1 MNSNNQGSVVVV
13 GGGASGV
20 LLASQLLRSPD
31 PDLRVILIER
41 QGRFGQGLAYSAQHR
56 NHRVN
61 VPARGMSAFPD
72 DQEHFW
78 RWLQRKE
85 PGRHASSW
93 TFVPRR
99 LYGAY
104 LEDVLRDAAGRIPG
118 RLRIL
123 SEEVE
128 ALNETRQGVE
138 VVLGNG
144 TSLVARTAVLAVGH
158 ETQPA
163 RGKGIAVRAGSDRD
177 TPLDPNA
184 PVVILGSGLS
194 MADAWVSLSDARHE
208 GTITVV
214 SRNGLIP
221 RGHQDV
227 APLNIDAADI
237 PFGTSLTYLIRWF
250 RSLVREVESRGQ
262 DWRSVVDGLR
272 PYNQRLWQSW
282 PEREKRQFLRHVRP
296 WWNIHRHRLPPDLHD
311 GLVRAIANRHV
322 EVMAGEF
329 VDIERDGVN
338 VRATVRLR
346 STDLRKTMEVARV
359 YDCGGVSVDARASA
373 NPVIQHVIRTGMA
386 RPDAL
391 HIGLDV
397 DENCALIAADGKV
410 SKRIRVV
417 GPLTRGR
424 FFEIEAIPDIRVQS
438 LALAKNI
445 LEQNKS
451 AGMA

>member
-1 MNSNNQGSVVVV
+1 MSANNQRSVVIV

-31 PDLRVILIER
+31 PDLRVTLIER
-41 QGRFGQGLAYSAQHR
+41 HGGFGQGLAYSARHR

-72 DQEHFW
+72 DPDHFW
-78 RWLQRKE
+78 RWLQRRE
-85 PGRHASSW
+85 PGKHSSSW

-104 LEDVLRDAAGRIPG
+104 LEDVLREAAERIPG
-118 RLRIL
+118 RLLVL
-123 SEEVE
+123 SEAVQ
-128 ALNETRQGVE
+128 AVHETAKGVE

-144 TSLVARTAVLAVGH
+144 SSLAARAAVLAVGH

-163 RGKGIAVRAGSDRD
+163 RGKGIAVRAGSERD
-177 TPLDPNA
+177 TPLDPYA
-184 PVVILGSGLS
+184 PVMILGSGLS
-194 MADAWVSLSDARHE
+194 MADAWVSLSDAGHE
-208 GTITVV
+208 GSITVV
-214 SRNGLIP
+214 SRNGLVP
-221 RGHQDV
+221 EGHQEI
-227 APLNIDAADI
+227 AALSIDAADV
-237 PFGTSLTYLIRWF
+237 PFGTSLTYLLRWF
-250 RSLVREVESRGQ
+250 RSLVRDVEEKGG

-311 GLVRAIANRHV
+311 GLVRAIARGRV
-322 EVMAGEF
+322 TVLAGEF
-329 VDIERDGVN
+329 IDIDRAGDT
-338 VRATVRLR
+338 VRATVRPR
-346 STDLRKTMEVARV
+346 STGQRQTMDVARV
-359 YDCGGVSVDARASA
+359 YDCGGVTVDVRASV
-373 NPVIQHVIRTGMA
+373 NPVIQHIIRTGMA
-386 RPDAL
+386 RPDAM

-397 DENCALIAADGKV
+397 DDNCGLIAADGTV
-410 SKRIRVV
+410 SRRIRVI

-438 LALAKNI
+438 ATLAKAI
-445 LEQNKS
+445 LQPETAAFS
-451 AGMA
+451 A